1 MHSEYQI
8 HFSRCPFSYS
18 TSLHRE
24 SRLFKPNFKRLRTH
38 LVISKINLI
47 VALGYVAQHT
57 TAHTASVYVS
67 ASKFRNNAAG
77 KFIVI
82 DPKKNGKLKTPG
94 GLVST
99 FTVSKYSNNVRA
111 RARVTF
117 EFGRKGVTSRILAV
131 RSHQMEP
138 KHKQSGVRHIDMAGG
153 NARTHNYIAW
163 RSGAKKCFS
172 VA

>member
-82 DPKKNGKLKTPG
+82 DPKKNGKWKTPG

-111 RARVTF
+111 RARYFRVWA
-117 EFGRKGVTSRILAV
+117 K
-131 RSHQMEP
+131 RSHVS
-138 KHKQSGVRHIDMAGG
+138 HSGGSIAPNGTQAQTERCAAHRHGRRERAY
-153 NARTHNYIAW
+153 T
-163 RSGAKKCFS
+163 
-172 VA
+172 